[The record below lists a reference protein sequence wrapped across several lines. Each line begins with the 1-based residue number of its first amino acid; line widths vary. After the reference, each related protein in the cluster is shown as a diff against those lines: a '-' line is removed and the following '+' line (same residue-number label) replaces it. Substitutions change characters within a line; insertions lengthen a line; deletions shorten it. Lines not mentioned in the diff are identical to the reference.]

1 MQWFICTMNRLLDID
16 GHTWFSNDELF
27 TSFGG
32 PVMECYNCGV
42 IIYIHYD
49 HIEQVRGPKFE

>member
-1 MQWFICTMNRLLDID
+1 MNRLLDID